1 MIVTIICAICLI
13 VGILLLCLNDGCHWY
28 NDMIDLIGFL
38 LVVVGTVG
46 LGICLTMI
54 IVAHIGVD
62 AQLQALQNTHD
73 MLVYRLEHI
82 NELPAGNEM
91 LYSEITE
98 FNNQLY
104 RNIINSQNPWISW
117 FYNSAF
123 NNIPLI
129 SWQ

>member
-1 MIVTIICAICLI
+1 MIITIICAICLI
-13 VGILLLCLNDGCHWY
+13 ASIVLLYLDDNYCANDIIGI
-28 NDMIDLIGFL
+28 IGFVL
-38 LVVVGTVG
+38 LIIGVIG
-46 LGICLTMI
+46 LCICLIMI
-54 IVAHIGVD
+54 ITTHVNVE
-62 AQLQALQNTHD
+62 AQLQTLQNTRD

-104 RNIINSQNPWISW
+104 RNIINSQNPWINW
-117 FYNSAF
+117 FYNSAL

-129 SWQ
+129 PWQ

>member
-1 MIVTIICAICLI
+1 MIITIICAICLI
-13 VGILLLCLNDGCHWY
+13 AGIVLLCLDNNCWANDIISL
-28 NDMIDLIGFL
+28 MGFIL
-38 LVVVGTVG
+38 FIAGVIG
-46 LGICLTMI
+46 LGICLIMI
-54 IVAHIGVD
+54 IVMHVNVD
-62 AQLQALQNTHD
+62 AHLQTLQNTRD

-117 FYNSAF
+117 FYNSAL

-129 SWQ
+129 PWQ